1 MSSNPPE
8 EGFVRSRGAATLAA
22 IPGFTFLSLYLW
34 LAVALV
40 AGIVL
45 GITGSFLAGGIVAA
59 VLGVPSAVLT
69 WRIILACIDAEQR
82 TP

>member
-1 MSSNPPE
+1 MSSNAPE
-8 EGFVRSRGAATLAA
+8 EGFVRSRGAAIIAA

-40 AGIVL
+40 SGIML
-45 GITGSFLAGGIVAA
+45 GITGSLLVCEITAALLAI
-59 VLGVPSAVLT
+59 PSAVLT

>member
-1 MSSNPPE
+1 MTSNLPD
-8 EGFVRSRGAATLAA
+8 EGFVRSRGAAIIAA

-40 AGIVL
+40 AGIIL
-45 GITGSFLAGGIVAA
+45 GITGSFVAGGVAA
-59 VLGVPSAVLT
+59 AILAVPSVVLT
-69 WRIILACIDAEQR
+69 WRIVLACIDAERR